1 MPALAAENQVV
12 DAINHG
18 EVTTVISH
26 ATHPDPEKLN
36 YEVDTTTIGHDEDY
50 PAPTEAELS
59 SLRKIPANLPIV
71 AYSLCLVEFAERAS
85 YYGAQ
90 TVFSNFIEFPLPKGG
105 NGAGAPPR
113 GTQET
118 AGALNMGLQAS
129 DALVLLFQ
137 FLAYVV
143 PIFGGWWADVH
154 IGRYKAICIGVAI
167 CGVAHIIQIIGA
179 IPSVLQQ
186 GASHAAPP
194 FIIGLLM
201 LAFGAGVFKPNI
213 APTVLDQFRHQKQY
227 TKTLKS
233 GEKVIVDPEMTAT
246 RTMLIFY
253 GVVNV
258 GAFYMLATTY
268 AEKYVGYWLAF
279 LLAGLVYFI
288 LPVVLALVY
297 KKTYRL
303 PPSGNSELGQAIKIT
318 MTALRENK
326 FQVWRKNFF
335 DAAKPSVLAAK
346 GITVSWSDKLVDDVR
361 RTLVATE
368 IFFYF
373 PIYNLNDGG
382 IGSVLSNQ
390 GASMTT
396 NGAPN
401 DLLNNFNALTIIV
414 AVPILNYGIYPLLH
428 KYNCHPGRI
437 TRITFGFF
445 LATIGGVAGAI
456 VQYRVYKTS
465 PCGYYAS
472 SCATGVSPI
481 SIWWQLPNTILSALS
496 EIFCNVTAYELAYA
510 RSPASMRGLVM
521 AIFLFMTAL
530 SSALGEILV
539 PVTEDPYLI
548 WIWAAPAIALA
559 VQGVLFWFRF
569 KHLNNDQFMTD
580 EKDYDGEEVEGARS
594 EPSVV
599 GEEKEVVKSG

>member
-1 MPALAAENQVV
+1 MAASTGETRVA
-12 DAINHG
+12 DAIIASEATNEVG
-18 EVTTVISH
+18 EVQTKS
-26 ATHPDPEKLN
+26 DPEKN
-36 YEVDTTTIGHDEDY
+36 IYEVDTQALENEEY
-50 PAPTEAELS
+50 PPPTEEELS
-59 SLRKIPANLPIV
+59 SLRKVPAYLPII

-118 AGALNMGLQAS
+118 AGALGMGLQAS
-129 DALVLLFQ
+129 DGLVLLFQ
-137 FLAYVV
+137 FLAYVI
-143 PIFGGWWADVH
+143 PIFGGWWADVYV
-154 IGRYKAICIGVAI
+154 GRYWAICVGVAI
-167 CGVAHIIQIIGA
+167 CGIAHIIQIIGA
-179 IPSVLQQ
+179 IPSVLQA
-186 GASHAAPP
+186 GTAHAAPP
-194 FIIGLLM
+194 FIIGLLL
-201 LAFGAGVFKPNI
+201 LALGAGIFKPNI
-213 APTVLDQFRHQKQY
+213 APTVLDQYRHQKQY
-227 TKTLKS
+227 TKVLKT

-253 GVVNV
+253 GVINV

-279 LLAGLVYFI
+279 LLAGIIYFI
-288 LPVVLALVY
+288 LPVVLAAAY
-297 KKTYRL
+297 KKTYRT
-303 PPSGNSELGQAIKIT
+303 PPSGNSDLAKAIKIT
-318 MTALRENK
+318 ITALRQNK
-326 FQVWRKNFF
+326 WQVWRKNFF

-346 GITVSWSDKLVDDVR
+346 GIQVDWSDKLVDDVR

-382 IGSVLSNQ
+382 IGSVSTNQ

-401 DLLNNFNALTIIV
+401 DLLSNFNALTIIV
-414 AVPILNYGIYPLLH
+414 AVPIVDYFIYPLLYR
-428 KYNCHPGRI
+428 YNIPFKRI
-437 TRITFGFF
+437 TRITFGFT
-445 LATIGGVAGAI
+445 LAALSGLCGAL
-456 VQYRVYKTS
+456 VQWRVYKTS

-472 SCATGVSPI
+472 SCSEVSPI
-481 SIWWQLPNTILSALS
+481 SIWWQLPNTILGALS

-530 SSALGEILV
+530 SSALGEILL
-539 PVTEDPYLI
+539 PVTEDPDLI
-548 WIWAAPAIALA
+548 WIWGAPAVALA
-559 VQGVLFWFRF
+559 LQTIFFWYRF
-569 KHLNNDQFMTD
+569 SYLNNDEFMTD
-580 EKDYDGEEVEGARS
+580 EANYANSDAEETPIQPTEVEKA
-594 EPSVV
+594 V
-599 GEEKEVVKSG
+599 EK